1 MGWVKLDDGFF
12 RNPKVL
18 HVGRDAK
25 ALYLAGLCYSGSSLT
40 DGFIPTNATRGL
52 AVDIQIGS
60 PKKAIVQL
68 VDAGLWVE
76 VGDGFMIHDYLEF
89 NQSAEKVHAIRDAA
103 KDRMHRSRSQNV
115 RANNDEN
122 SQDVRAK
129 FSRSS
134 QNVREPEEIRRD
146 TDETKGLSSES
157 QHAPEPPSEP
167 AKPKTVT
174 PAPKPRSSRIAE
186 DFAVNDAMRQWANE
200 AGYTPQFVTYETEKF
215 RDYYAS
221 SPKTYLDWPATW
233 RNWLRR
239 SAESNPQ
246 AVNRNAA
253 PSPSNVKPFQKRY
266 ETPADRTAAAF
277 DTFFAE
283 FDGTTPDPYADHE
296 VIDVK
301 VSGQ

>member
-18 HVGRDAK
+18 RVGRDAK

-52 AVDIQIGS
+52 AVDIEIGS
-60 PKKAIVQL
+60 PKKAIAQL

-115 RANNDEN
+115 RANNDER

-146 TDETKGLSSES
+146 TETEEGVNPHTPTTDDSPPTQSVSIHEQRFERFWETYPKRVGKDAALKWWIRTKPDDAFMSTIIAAIGVQRASS
-157 QHAPEPPSEP
+157 QWLKDGGQFIPNPVTWLNQGRWKDDPEPDVP
-167 AKPKTVT
+167 AGNVT
-174 PAPKPRSSRIAE
+174 PFQGRSGSGRNIGLTNLQLEAIARG
-186 DFAVNDAMRQWANE
+186 DA
-200 AGYTPQFVTYETEKF
+200 
-215 RDYYAS
+215 
-221 SPKTYLDWPATW
+221 
-233 RNWLRR
+233 
-239 SAESNPQ
+239 
-246 AVNRNAA
+246 
-253 PSPSNVKPFQKRY
+253 
-266 ETPADRTAAAF
+266 
-277 DTFFAE
+277 
-283 FDGTTPDPYADHE
+283 
-296 VIDVK
+296 
-301 VSGQ
+301 